1 MKIKIFLFILLPL
14 ISFSQNKIS
23 PFGGEFKF
31 NPNQT
36 PCITELSRA
45 NIKIKL
51 QNNIDKLEA
60 FGKLS
65 YKQFTSE
72 KPSFI
77 WPVKKAA
84 NVEFNDVFAISNYVD
99 HNSAYPNQLQDYNC
113 GSRTY
118 DTDNGYNHKGIDI
131 YSWPF
136 SWYQF
141 QNDLSEV
148 IAAAPG
154 TIIYKN
160 DGEFDMSCN
169 FNSNEWNAIYVRHSD
184 NSIAW
189 YGHLKSGSLNSK
201 NIGDTVNEGE
211 YLGVVGSS
219 GNSTGPHLH
228 FEVYDSA
235 SNLVDPY
242 NGDCNTET
250 SWWRNQPNYYSPN
263 INAAL
268 THDAPPSFNNNCPD
282 VESTNISDIFLPNSN
297 IYLAGYFKDQLS
309 GTTANFKL
317 YHPDGSSESWSK
329 SFTNTYTSSYWY
341 WAKNNL
347 NSLGTY
353 LFEISY
359 QGKST
364 SNSFNIVSSLN
375 LNTENIENFK
385 IISNPFKGE
394 LKITSA
400 QIRPENYRLDIYNQL
415 GQRVFKQKSFLNK
428 LDLQFLSK
436 GIYFLRIQNKNKRI
450 TQSFKI
456 IKE

>member
-1 MKIKIFLFILLPL
+1 MKIKIFLFIMLPF
-14 ISFSQNKIS
+14 ISFSQNEMKS
-23 PFGGEFKF
+23 FGGEFTF
-31 NPNQT
+31 NPNKI
-36 PCITELSRA
+36 PCITALSRA
-45 NIKIKL
+45 NIKAKL

-60 FGKLS
+60 LGKLS
-65 YKQFTSE
+65 YPQFTSE

-77 WPVKKAA
+77 WPVQKAA

-99 HNSAYPNQLQDYNC
+99 HNNNYPDKLQDYNC

-118 DTDNGYNHKGIDI
+118 DTDNGYNHKGTDI

-148 IAAAPG
+148 IAAAAG

-160 DGEFDMSCN
+160 DGEFDMNCN

-184 NSIAW
+184 NSVAW
-189 YGHLKSGSLNSK
+189 YGHLKSGSLSSK

-211 YLGVVGSS
+211 YLGVIGSS

-242 NGDCNTET
+242 NGTCNPET
-250 SWWRNQPNYYSPN
+250 SWWKNQPSYYSPN

-268 THDAPPSFNNNCPD
+268 THDAPPSFNTCPN
-282 VESTNISDIFLPNSN
+282 VESTNISDTFLPNSN

-317 YHPDGSSESWSK
+317 FYPDGSSESWSK
-329 SFTNTYTSSYWY
+329 SFTNTFTSSYWY

-353 LFEISY
+353 IFEISY
-359 QGKST
+359 QDKST
-364 SNSFNIVSSLN
+364 STSFSLVSSLN

-385 IISNPFKGE
+385 LISNPFKEE

-415 GQRVFKQKSFLNK
+415 GQRVFKQESFINK

-436 GIYFLRIQNKNKRI
+436 GVYFLRIQHKNKRI

-456 IKE
+456 VKE